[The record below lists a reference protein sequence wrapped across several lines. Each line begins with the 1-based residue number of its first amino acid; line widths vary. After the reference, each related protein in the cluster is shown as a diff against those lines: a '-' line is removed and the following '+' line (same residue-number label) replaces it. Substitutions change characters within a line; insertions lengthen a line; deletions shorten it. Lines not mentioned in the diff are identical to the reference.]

1 MSVKLKEG
9 HVYKLSPTKD
19 GIKKLILYSTYFY
32 ANRRGRRILGYTV
45 KSSLS
50 MHEDFVVLQRTK
62 EGNTLVLTLG
72 HKVGL
77 IFSGHLSYVDFKE
90 IEIPDE

>member
-9 HVYKLSPTKD
+9 HVYKFSPTKA

-32 ANRRGRRILGYTV
+32 TNRRGRPLGYTA

-77 IFSGHLSYVDFKE
+77 IFSGHLSCVDFKE